1 MANMTLLMEAWNAQ
15 ADAQNQWDE
24 LVLDE
29 IVSFA
34 VTTERSAWANQ
45 NRAYVEAAV
54 LAEREACAALLEHA
68 VNLLLMPDVPQYDGD
83 ERPAA
88 KRALI
93 GAAAAIRARGSLSA
107 DTEIL
112 TEIPPHPPSNSAPM
126 MDANKLPPLPYPQM
140 PGNDYTA
147 SDMHAYAQ
155 AAVMAERER
164 CALIAVSG
172 CLVPPDGGSPTDDE
186 RLLCGEIARRIRDA

>member
-1 MANMTLLMEAWNAQ
+1 MTNVMLLMDAWNAQ
-15 ADAQNQWDE
+15 ADPENQWE
-24 LVLDE
+24 NLGLDE
-29 IVSFA
+29 IVDFA
-34 VTTERSAWANQ
+34 QSVERSACADR
-45 NRAYVEAAV
+45 NRTYIETAV

-107 DTEIL
+107 DAKIL
-112 TEIPPHPPSNSAPM
+112 TEPPPQAPLHPAPM

-140 PGNDYTA
+140 PGNDYPA

-164 CALIAVSG
+164 CALIAVNG

-186 RLLCGEIARRIRDA
+186 RLLCEEIARRIRDA